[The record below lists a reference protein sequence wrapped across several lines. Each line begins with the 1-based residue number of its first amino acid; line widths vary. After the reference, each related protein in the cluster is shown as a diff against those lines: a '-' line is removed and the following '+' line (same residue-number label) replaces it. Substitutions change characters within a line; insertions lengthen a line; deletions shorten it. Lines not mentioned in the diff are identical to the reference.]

1 MSTSTLDKAAAPPT
15 ATGTSEWQATMLVAK
30 REMRVKLRDRAF
42 LIGSLFT
49 LVIVAA
55 ATILPSFFSG
65 GATTVAAVGD
75 AAQRAAATAGAEV
88 TVAATPDAAE
98 ALVRDGSVDAALIP
112 DTAGTSPFGVSIV
125 ALEEAPTDL
134 VTSLSLPTPVQLL
147 EPSSVDPALAF
158 LIPFAFAIIFFMTS
172 LTFGLSIAQSVVEEK
187 QTRIVE
193 ILVAAIP
200 VRALLAGKVL
210 GNTVLAVGQ
219 IVLIVAAALVGMR
232 ISGTDL
238 FSGDVLAQLSEA
250 ILWFV
255 PFFLLGFLLLAGLWA
270 VAGALVSRIEDLGSA
285 TTPVQ
290 LLVMLPFFGVI
301 YGSSQPTLMTWLS
314 YVPFSAPTA
323 MPVRIFNGE
332 VGVVEPLISLAVLAA
347 TATVV
352 VLLAARL
359 YQGSVLRTNGKTSY
373 AQAWKFREKV

>member
-1 MSTSTLDKAAAPPT
+1 MSTSTLDRVT
-15 ATGTSEWQATMLVAK
+15 ATDGTTAVSGWQATKLVAA
-30 REMRVKLRDRAF
+30 REMRTKLRDRAF
-42 LIGSLFT
+42 LIGSIFT
-49 LVIVAA
+49 LVIVAG

-65 GATTVAAVGD
+65 GATTVAVVGE
-75 AAQRAAATAGAEV
+75 AAQRAATAAGAEI
-88 TVAATPDAAE
+88 TTADSDAAAE
-98 ALVRDGSVDAALIP
+98 ALVRDGTVDAALIP
-112 DTAGTSPFGVSIV
+112 DTAGSSPFGVSIV
-125 ALEEAPTDL
+125 ALDEAPSDL
-134 VTSLSLPTPVQLL
+134 VASLSVPTPVQLL
-147 EPSSVDPALAF
+147 EPSDIDPALAF
-158 LIPFAFAIIFFMTS
+158 FIPFAFAIVFFMTS

-238 FSGDVLAQLSEA
+238 FTGDVLAQLSTA

-270 VAGALVSRIEDLGSA
+270 VAGALVSRVEDLGSA

-301 YGSSQPTLMTWLS
+301 YGSSQPTVMSWLS
-314 YVPFSAPTA
+314 YVPFSSPTA
-323 MPVRIFNGE
+323 MPVRIFTGDTA
-332 VGVVEPLISLAVLAA
+332 GIWEPLLSLAVLAV
-347 TATVV
+347 TATLT

-359 YQGSVLRTNGKTSY
+359 YQGSVLRTNGRTSY
-373 AQAWKFREKV
+373 AQAWKAKS

>member
-1 MSTSTLDKAAAPPT
+1 
-15 ATGTSEWQATMLVAK
+15 MLVAK